1 MPDKRR
7 LEDAFMGPFI
17 VNADALTDYMM
28 DKWREE
34 AEEKPINLNTTLSA
48 AFNKSLWQQVDAACI
63 ASGLSAK
70 GQRKQKTA
78 ALVARLTD
86 MNHLTQLIAGLT
98 PQGRVILRR
107 TLDAGGWIKLGELTR
122 EFGSQDGDGLF
133 WNERPP
139 KSHIGQ
145 VRARG
150 LLFVGKAGIGGRNY
164 KVAVIPKELREML
177 ASALGDEQAT

>member
-1 MPDKRR
+1 MPDKHR

-17 VNADALTDYMM
+17 VNVDALTEYMT

-48 AFNKSLWQQVDAACI
+48 ALNKSLWQMVDAACI
-63 ASGLSAK
+63 ASGLPAK

-86 MNHLTQLIAGLT
+86 ASHLARLIAGLT
-98 PQGRVILRR
+98 PQGREVLRR
-107 TLDAGGWIKLGELTR
+107 VIDVGGWIKLGELTR

-133 WNERPP
+133 WNEQSP
-139 KSHIGQ
+139 KSPIGQ

-164 KVAVIPKELREML
+164 KVAVIPKDLREML
-177 ASALGDEQAT
+177 ASILSDAA

>member
-7 LEDAFMGPFI
+7 LEDAFWGPLI
-17 VNADALTDYMM
+17 VDPNALTEYMF
-28 DKWREE
+28 DQWRED

-48 AFNKSLWQQVDAACI
+48 ALNKSLWQMVDAACI
-63 ASGLSAK
+63 ASGLPSK
-70 GQRKQKTA
+70 GQRKQKVA

-86 MNHLTQLIAGLT
+86 ANHLTQLVAGLT
-98 PQGRVILRR
+98 PRGREILRR
-107 TLDAGGWIKLGELTR
+107 VLAKDGWLRINELTR
-122 EFGSQDGDGLF
+122 EFGTEDGDGLF
-133 WNERPP
+133 WNEHPP

-164 KVAVIPKELREML
+164 KVAVIPKELREPL
-177 ASALGDEQAT
+177 AAVLKEDA